1 MPCPAM
7 RLLHAGVCAVGRRT
21 PGAASTS
28 ERPGD
33 RGGHR
38 RQPVPLH
45 RIRVDP
51 PCGGSSRGAF
61 EVTTKW
67 FGAPVQRV
75 EDDRLLRGHGRFT
88 DDIEG
93 GALECGFVRSPHA
106 HARIAGID
114 VSAARELRGVVAV
127 YTAADLPFGGVDLP
141 LLIPHPNLTHGRTQR
156 CLASDVGRYAGEA
169 VAFVV
174 AESRYLA
181 EDAAELVQVE
191 YEPLPVVITP
201 EAAERAE
208 DLVHGDV
215 PGSVAA
221 EMLQEV
227 GTVDAALAG
236 APHRKHLRFRYER
249 GAASPMEGRAVWAR
263 WSTDERKLTVYD
275 STQSPTSIRGGLA
288 VLFGLPESSVEVIA
302 PDVGG
307 GFGPKIMLFYPDE
320 LLVPYAAMQLRRPVK
335 WTEDRQE
342 HFTAVNQE
350 RGQVHEVE
358 VGFDDAGRLLALSD
372 DFIHDGGAYTPYGII
387 LPIISAAQLPGPY
400 RLPNYRVRFRDLYT
414 NATPTSPYRGAGRPH
429 ACFVMERTLDAIA
442 AELGIDRAEVRRRNF
457 IQPDQFPYDVGVA
470 WQDGNTVVYDS
481 GNYPQLLEKALNL
494 LGPRPEGGHIGM
506 GLGVYV
512 EGTGVG
518 PYEGAHVQV
527 LVSGKVVAA
536 TGIPSQGQSHAT
548 GWAQI
553 VADELGVDVADVEVS
568 SGDTRRFP
576 WGVGTFASR
585 GAVTAGN
592 AMHVAARMVADKAR
606 RIAADHLEA
615 DAADLELAD
624 GQVRVKGAPT
634 RGMPLA
640 AVSVLANPG
649 RYAFRGGTEAA
660 TQFTAKARPGPPLV
674 DGEQPG
680 LEATGYFSPPGST
693 WASGCHAA
701 YVRVDP
707 KTFRLEILKYVVI
720 HDCGRVI
727 NPMVIEGQIEGGVA
741 QGIGGAF
748 YEGLAYD
755 EEGQL
760 RNASF
765 MEFLMPYATE
775 IPSIEIDHIE
785 TPSPL
790 NPLGIKGAGEA
801 GVIPVGAVLGSAI
814 EEALGVPITEMP
826 LSPLKL
832 FELAGRK

>member
-1 MPCPAM
+1 M
-7 RLLHAGVCAVGRRT
+7 
-21 PGAASTS
+21 
-28 ERPGD
+28 
-33 RGGHR
+33 
-38 RQPVPLH
+38 
-45 RIRVDP
+45 
-51 PCGGSSRGAF
+51 
-61 EVTTKW
+61 TTRW
-67 FGAPVQRV
+67 FGAPVQRL
-75 EDDRLLRGHGRFT
+75 EDERLLRGKGQYT
-88 DDIEG
+88 DDLEE
-93 GALECGFVRSPHA
+93 GALECCFVRSHFA
-106 HARIAGID
+106 HARIVSID
-114 VSAARELRGVVAV
+114 ASAAREASGVHAV
-127 YTAADLPFGGVDLP
+127 YTAADLPFGQVDLP

-156 CLASDVGRYAGEA
+156 CLASEIVRYAGEA

-174 AESRYLA
+174 ADSRYLA

-208 DLVHGDV
+208 HLVHDDA
-215 PGSVAA
+215 PGNVAA
-221 EMLQEV
+221 ELIQEV
-227 GTVDAALAG
+227 GDVDRAMTS

-263 WSTDERKLTVYD
+263 WSDQERKLTVYD

-288 VLFGLPESSVEVIA
+288 VLFGLPESNVEVVA

-320 LLVPYAAMQLRRPVK
+320 LLVPFAAMRLGRPVK

-350 RGQVHEVE
+350 RGQVHDVD
-358 VGFDDAGRLLALSD
+358 VAFDDEGRVLALSD
-372 DFIHDGGAYTPYGII
+372 DFIHDAGAYTPYGII
-387 LPIISAAQLPGPY
+387 LPIITAAQLPGPY
-400 RLPNYRVRFRDLYT
+400 RIPNYRVRFRDLYT

-442 AELGIDRAEVRRRNF
+442 AELGIERVEIRRRNF
-457 IQPDQFPYDVGVA
+457 IQPDEFPYSVGIG
-470 WQDGNTVVYDS
+470 WQDGNQVVYDS
-481 GNYPQLLEKALNL
+481 GNYPELLRRAVEK
-494 LGPRPEGGHIGM
+494 LGPKPAGDHIGF

-536 TGIPSQGQSHAT
+536 TGIPNQGQAHAT
-548 GWAQI
+548 VWAQI
-553 VADELGVDVADVEVS
+553 VADELGVDVKDVEVT

-585 GAVTAGN
+585 SAVVAGN
-592 AMHVAARMVADKAR
+592 AMHVAARMVAERAR
-606 RIAADHLEA
+606 QVAADHLEA
-615 DAADLELAD
+615 NPDDLELA
-624 GQVRVKGAPT
+624 GGRVRVKGSPD
-634 RGMPLA
+634 RGMPLG
-640 AVSVLANPG
+640 AVAVLSNPV
-649 RYAFRGGTEAA
+649 RYAFGGGTEAA
-660 TQFTAKARPGPPLV
+660 TQFAAKPRSGPPLAPG
-674 DGEQPG
+674 DHPG
-680 LEATGYFSPPGST
+680 LEATGYYSPTGST

-701 YVRVDP
+701 YVHVDP
-707 KTFRLEILKYVVI
+707 KTYRLEILKYVVI

-727 NPMVIEGQIEGGVA
+727 NPLVLQGQIEGGVA

-748 YEGLAYD
+748 YERLAYD
-755 EEGQL
+755 SDGQL

-765 MEFLMPYATE
+765 MEFLIPYATE
-775 IPSIEIDHIE
+775 IPAIEIDHIE

-790 NPLGIKGAGEA
+790 NPLGVKGAEEA
-801 GVIPVGAVLGSAI
+801 GVIPVGAVIGSAI
-814 EEALGVPITEMP
+814 EDALGVPITEMP

-832 FELAGRK
+832 YEMATLNK

>member
-1 MPCPAM
+1 
-7 RLLHAGVCAVGRRT
+7 L
-21 PGAASTS
+21 
-28 ERPGD
+28 
-33 RGGHR
+33 
-38 RQPVPLH
+38 
-45 RIRVDP
+45 
-51 PCGGSSRGAF
+51 
-61 EVTTKW
+61 TTRW
-67 FGAPVQRV
+67 FGARVQRV

-88 DDIEG
+88 DDIDG
-93 GALECGFVRSPHA
+93 SALESCLVRSPYA
-106 HARIAGID
+106 HARIRSVD
-114 VSAARELRGVVAV
+114 VSAARAMPGVVAV
-127 YTAADLPFGGVDLP
+127 YTAADLPFGQTDLP
-141 LLIPHPNLTHGRTQR
+141 ILIPHPNLTHGRTQR
-156 CLASDVGRYAGEA
+156 CLASEVVRYVGEA

-174 AESRYLA
+174 AENRYLA
-181 EDAAELVQVE
+181 EDAAETVE
-191 YEPLPVVITP
+191 VDYEPLPVVITP
-201 EAAERAE
+201 EAAAAAAH
-208 DLVHGDV
+208 LVHSDV
-215 PGSVAA
+215 PGNVAAEMVQEVGSVAA
-221 EMLQEV
+221 
-227 GTVDAALAG
+227 ALASP
-236 APHRKHLRFRYER
+236 PHRKKLHFRFER

-263 WSTDERKLTVYD
+263 WSTSEHKLTVYD

-320 LLVPYAAMQLRRPVK
+320 LLVPFAAMQLGRPVK

-350 RGQVHEVE
+350 RGQVHDVE
-358 VGFDDAGRLLALSD
+358 VGFDDEGKVLALSV
-372 DFIHDGGAYTPYGII
+372 DFIHDAGAYTPYGII
-387 LPIISAAQLPGPY
+387 LPIITAAQVPGPY
-400 RLPNYRVRFRDLYT
+400 RVPNYRVRFRDVYT

-442 AELGIDRAEVRRRNF
+442 AELGLDRVEVRRRNL
-457 IQPDQFPYDVGVA
+457 IQPDQFPYEVGVA
-470 WQDGNTVVYDS
+470 WQDGGRVVYDS
-481 GNYPQLLEKALNL
+481 GDYPTLLDKALAK
-494 LGPRPEGGHIGM
+494 LGARPAGDHVGM
-506 GLGVYV
+506 GIGIYV

-536 TGIPSQGQSHAT
+536 TGIPSQGQAHAT
-548 GWAQI
+548 VWAQV
-553 VADELGVDVADVEVS
+553 VADQLGVDVDDVEVTG
-568 SGDTRRFP
+568 GDTRRFQ

-592 AMHVAARMVADKAR
+592 AMSVAAGMVAEKAR
-606 RIAADHLEA
+606 RIAAEHLEV
-615 DAADLELAD
+615 DSADLELV
-624 GQVRVKGAPT
+624 GGRVRVKGSPQ

-640 AVSVLANPG
+640 AVAVLANPV
-649 RYAFRGGTEAA
+649 RYAFGGGTEAA
-660 TQFTAKARPGPPLV
+660 TQFASRPRPGPPLPE
-674 DGEQPG
+674 GEEPG
-680 LEATGYFSPPGST
+680 LEATGYYSPPGST

-707 KTFRLEILKYVVI
+707 RTFRLEVLKYVVI

-727 NPMVIEGQIEGGVA
+727 NPLVVEGQIEGGVA

-748 YEGLAYD
+748 YERLAYD

-775 IPSIEIDHIE
+775 IPPIEIEHIE

-790 NPLGIKGAGEA
+790 NPLGVKGAGEA
-801 GVIPVGAVLGSAI
+801 GVIPVGAVLASAI
-814 EEALGVPITEMP
+814 EEALGVAITEMP

-832 FELAGRK
+832 YELSSR

>member
-1 MPCPAM
+1 M
-7 RLLHAGVCAVGRRT
+7 
-21 PGAASTS
+21 
-28 ERPGD
+28 
-33 RGGHR
+33 
-38 RQPVPLH
+38 
-45 RIRVDP
+45 
-51 PCGGSSRGAF
+51 
-61 EVTTKW
+61 TTRW

-88 DDIEG
+88 DDIGED
-93 GALECGFVRSPHA
+93 ALECCFVRSPYA
-106 HARIAGID
+106 HARIITSID
-114 VSAARELRGVVAV
+114 AAAARAMPGVVAV

-156 CLASDVGRYAGEA
+156 CLASDIVRYSGEA

-174 AESRYLA
+174 AENRYLA

-201 EAAERAE
+201 EVAARAE
-208 DLVHGDV
+208 HLVHSDV
-215 PGSVAA
+215 PGNIAA

-227 GTVDAALAG
+227 GDVDAAMAA
-236 APHRKHLRFRYER
+236 APRRKRLRFRYER
-249 GAASPMEGRAVWAR
+249 GAASPMEARAVWAR
-263 WSTDERKLTVYD
+263 WSSDEHRLTVYD

-288 VLFGLPESSVEVIA
+288 VLFSLPESSVDVIA

-320 LLVPYAAMQLRRPVK
+320 LLVPYAAMQLGRPVK

-350 RGQVHEVE
+350 RGQVHEVG
-358 VGFDDAGRLLALSD
+358 VGFDDEGRLLALQD
-372 DFIHDGGAYTPYGII
+372 DFLHDGGAYTPYGII
-387 LPIISAAQLPGPY
+387 LPIITSAQVPGPY
-400 RLPNYRVRFRDLYT
+400 RIPNYRVRFRDLYT
-414 NATPTSPYRGAGRPH
+414 NAVPTSPYRGAGRPH

-442 AELGIDRAEVRRRNF
+442 ADLGIDRIEVRRRNL
-457 IQPDQFPYDVGVA
+457 IQAGDFPYDVGVA

-481 GNYPQLLEKALNL
+481 GNYPVLLDKAIAL
-494 LGPRPEGGHIGM
+494 LGPKPAGDHVGM
-506 GLGVYV
+506 GIGIYV

-536 TGIPSQGQSHAT
+536 TGIPNQGQAHAT
-548 GWAQI
+548 VWAQV
-553 VADELGVDVADVEVS
+553 VADELGVDVKDVEIT

-606 RIAADHLEA
+606 QIAADHLEA
-615 DAADLELAD
+615 DPADLELA
-624 GQVRVKGAPT
+624 GGRVRVKGSPD
-634 RGMPLA
+634 RGMPLG
-640 AVSVLANPG
+640 AVAVLSNPV
-649 RYAFRGGTEAA
+649 RYAFGGGTEAA
-660 TQFTAKARPGPPLV
+660 TQFAAKPRPGPPLQ

-680 LEATGYFSPPGST
+680 LEATGYYSPPGST

-707 KTFRLEILKYVVI
+707 KTFRLEILKYVVV

-727 NPMVIEGQIEGGVA
+727 NPLVLQGQIEGGVA
-741 QGIGGAF
+741 QGIAGAF
-748 YEGLAYD
+748 YERLAYD
-755 EEGQL
+755 EDGQL

-775 IPSIEIDHIE
+775 IPAIEIDHIE

-790 NPLGIKGAGEA
+790 NPLGVKGAGEA
-801 GVIPVGAVLGSAI
+801 GVIPVGAVIGSAI

-832 FELAGRK
+832 YELSKAHPT

>member
-1 MPCPAM
+1 MLFSANRAYFLVDMEVPSAYVAFLRAIVP
-7 RLLHAGVCAVGRRT
+7 VRT
-21 PGAASTS
+21 DA
-28 ERPGD
+28 
-33 RGGHR
+33 
-38 RQPVPLH
+38 
-45 RIRVDP
+45 
-51 PCGGSSRGAF
+51 
-61 EVTTKW
+61 
-67 FGAPVQRV
+67 
-75 EDDRLLRGHGRFT
+75 
-88 DDIEG
+88 
-93 GALECGFVRSPHA
+93 
-106 HARIAGID
+106 
-114 VSAARELRGVVAV
+114 EL

-156 CLASDVGRYAGEA
+156 CLASEIVRYSGEA

-174 AESRYLA
+174 AENRYLA

-201 EAAERAE
+201 EVAARAE
-208 DLVHGDV
+208 HLVHSDV
-215 PGSVAA
+215 PGNIAA

-227 GTVDAALAG
+227 GDVDAAMAA
-236 APHRKHLRFRYER
+236 APRRKRLRFRYER
-249 GAASPMEGRAVWAR
+249 GAASPMEARAVWAR
-263 WSTDERKLTVYD
+263 WSSDEHRLTVYD

-288 VLFGLPESSVEVIA
+288 VLFSLPESSVDVIA

-320 LLVPYAAMQLRRPVK
+320 LLVPYAAMQLGRPVK

-358 VGFDDAGRLLALSD
+358 VGFDDEGRLLALQD
-372 DFIHDGGAYTPYGII
+372 DFLHDGGAYTPYGII
-387 LPIISAAQLPGPY
+387 LPIITSAQVPGPY
-400 RLPNYRVRFRDLYT
+400 RIPNYRVRFRDLYT
-414 NATPTSPYRGAGRPH
+414 NAVPTSPYRGAGRPH

-442 AELGIDRAEVRRRNF
+442 ADLGIDRIEVRRRNL
-457 IQPDQFPYDVGVA
+457 IQAGDFPYDVGVA

-481 GNYPQLLEKALNL
+481 GNYPVLLDKAIAL
-494 LGPRPEGGHIGM
+494 LGPKPAGDHVGM
-506 GLGVYV
+506 GIGIYV

-536 TGIPSQGQSHAT
+536 TGIPNQGQAHAT
-548 GWAQI
+548 VWAQV
-553 VADELGVDVADVEVS
+553 VADELGVDVKDVEIT

-606 RIAADHLEA
+606 QIAADHLEA
-615 DAADLELAD
+615 DPADLELA
-624 GQVRVKGAPT
+624 GGRVRVKGSPD
-634 RGMPLA
+634 RGMPLG
-640 AVSVLANPG
+640 AVAVLSNPV
-649 RYAFRGGTEAA
+649 RYAFGGGTEAA
-660 TQFTAKARPGPPLV
+660 TQFAAKPRPGPPLQ

-680 LEATGYFSPPGST
+680 LEATGYYSPPGST

-707 KTFRLEILKYVVI
+707 KTFRLEILKYVVV

-727 NPMVIEGQIEGGVA
+727 NPLVLQGQIEGGVA
-741 QGIGGAF
+741 QGIAGAF
-748 YEGLAYD
+748 YERLAYD
-755 EEGQL
+755 EDGQL

-775 IPSIEIDHIE
+775 IPAIEIDHIE

-790 NPLGIKGAGEA
+790 NPLGVKGAGEA
-801 GVIPVGAVLGSAI
+801 GVIPVGAVIGSAI
-814 EEALGVPITEMP
+814 EEALGVPFTEMP

-832 FELAGRK
+832 YELSKAHPT

>member
-1 MPCPAM
+1 
-7 RLLHAGVCAVGRRT
+7 
-21 PGAASTS
+21 
-28 ERPGD
+28 
-33 RGGHR
+33 
-38 RQPVPLH
+38 
-45 RIRVDP
+45 
-51 PCGGSSRGAF
+51 
-61 EVTTKW
+61 
-67 FGAPVQRV
+67 VQRM
-75 EDDRLLRGHGRFT
+75 EDERLLRGKGRYT
-88 DDIEG
+88 DDIGE
-93 GALECGFVRSPHA
+93 GALECCFVRSPYA
-106 HARIAGID
+106 HARITSID
-114 VSAARELRGVVAV
+114 VAAAREVPGVVAV

-156 CLASDVGRYAGEA
+156 CLASEIVRYSGEA

-174 AESRYLA
+174 AQSRYIA

-191 YEPLPVVITP
+191 YEPLRVVITP
-201 EAAERAE
+201 EAAARAE
-208 DLVHGDV
+208 HLVHDDV
-215 PGSVAA
+215 PGNVAA

-227 GTVDAALAG
+227 GDVDKAMTP
-236 APHRKHLRFRYER
+236 APHRMRLRLRYER
-249 GAASPMEGRAVWAR
+249 GAACPMEGRAVWAR
-263 WSTDERKLTVYD
+263 WSDAERKLLVYD

-320 LLVPYAAMQLRRPVK
+320 LLVPYAAMQLGRPVK

-350 RGQVHEVE
+350 RGQVHEIE
-358 VGFDDAGRLLALSD
+358 VGFDDEGRMLALSD

-387 LPIISAAQLPGPY
+387 VPIITAAQVPGPY
-400 RLPNYRVRFRDLYT
+400 RIPSYRVRFRDMYT

-429 ACFVMERTLDAIA
+429 ACFVIERTLDAIA
-442 AELGIDRAEVRRRNF
+442 AELKLDRIEVRRRNL
-457 IQPDQFPYDVGVA
+457 IQPDAFPYNLGVA

-481 GNYPQLLEKALNL
+481 GNYPELLDRALKL
-494 LGPRPEGGHIGM
+494 LGPKPDGEGVGM
-506 GLGVYV
+506 GLAIYV

-536 TGIPSQGQSHAT
+536 TGIPSQGQSHKT
-548 GWAQI
+548 VWAQV
-553 VADELGVDVADVEVS
+553 VADELGVDVKDVEVT

-606 RIAADHLEA
+606 HIAAEHLEA
-615 DAADLELAD
+615 NPDDLELVD
-624 GQVRVKGAPT
+624 GRVRVKGSPDS
-634 RGMPLA
+634 GMPLG
-640 AVSVLANPG
+640 AVAVLSNPA
-649 RYAFRGGTEAA
+649 RYAFGGGTEAA
-660 TQFTAKARPGPPLV
+660 TQFAAKPRPGPPLR

-680 LEATGYFSPPGST
+680 LEATGYYSPPGST
-693 WASGCHAA
+693 WAAGCHAA
-701 YVRVDP
+701 YVRIDP
-707 KTFRLEILKYVVI
+707 KTYRLEILKYVVV

-727 NPMVIEGQIEGGVA
+727 NPLVLQGQIEGGVA

-748 YEGLAYD
+748 YERLAYD
-755 EEGQL
+755 DDGQL

-775 IPSIEIDHIE
+775 IPPIEIDHIE

-790 NPLGIKGAGEA
+790 NPLGVKGAGEA
-801 GVIPVGAVLGSAI
+801 GVIPVGAVIAAAI
-814 EEALGVPITEMP
+814 EDGTGISITEMP

-832 FELAGRK
+832 FQLSHRT

>member
-1 MPCPAM
+1 M
-7 RLLHAGVCAVGRRT
+7 
-21 PGAASTS
+21 
-28 ERPGD
+28 
-33 RGGHR
+33 
-38 RQPVPLH
+38 
-45 RIRVDP
+45 
-51 PCGGSSRGAF
+51 
-61 EVTTKW
+61 TTRW

-75 EDDRLLRGHGRFT
+75 EDDRLLRGRGRFT
-88 DDIEG
+88 DDIGE
-93 GALECGFVRSPHA
+93 GALECCFVRSPYA
-106 HARIAGID
+106 HARIKSID
-114 VSAARELRGVVAV
+114 VTSAGEMPGVVAV

-156 CLASDVGRYAGEA
+156 CLASEIVRYAGEA

-174 AESRYLA
+174 AESRYVA

-201 EAAERAE
+201 EDAAVAE
-208 DLVHGDV
+208 HLVHDDV
-215 PGSVAA
+215 PGNVAA
-221 EMLQEV
+221 DMLQEV
-227 GTVDAALAG
+227 GDVAAALA
-236 APHRKHLRFRYER
+236 AALHRKSLHFRYER
-249 GAASPMEGRAVWAR
+249 GAASPMEARAVWAR
-263 WSTDERKLTVYD
+263 WSAAERKLTVYD

-320 LLVPYAAMQLRRPVK
+320 LLVPFAAMQLGRPVK

-358 VGFDDAGRLLALSD
+358 VGFDGDGRVLALSD

-387 LPIISAAQLPGPY
+387 LPIITAAQVPGPY
-400 RLPNYRVRFRDLYT
+400 RIPTYRVRFRDVYT

-429 ACFVMERTLDAIA
+429 ACFVMERTLDVIA
-442 AELGIDRAEVRRRNF
+442 AELGMDRVEVRRRNL

-481 GNYPQLLEKALNL
+481 GNYPELLDRALEK
-494 LGPRPEGGHIGM
+494 LGPRPAGDHVGR
-506 GLGVYV
+506 GLAMYV

-527 LVSGKVVAA
+527 LVSGKVTAA
-536 TGIPSQGQSHAT
+536 TGIPSQGQAHAT
-548 GWAQI
+548 VWAQV
-553 VADELGVDVADVEVS
+553 VADELGVDVKDVEVT
-568 SGDTRRFP
+568 SGDTRRFA

-592 AMHVAARMVADKAR
+592 AMHVAAHMVATKAKQ
-606 RIAADHLEA
+606 IAAEHLEA
-615 DAADLELAD
+615 NPDDLELVD
-624 GQVRVKGAPT
+624 GRIRVKGSPD
-634 RGMPLA
+634 RGIPLG
-640 AVSVLANPG
+640 AVAVLSNPV
-649 RYAFRGGTEAA
+649 RYAFGGGTEAA
-660 TQFTAKARPGPPLV
+660 TQFAAKARAGPPLQ

-680 LEATGYFSPPGST
+680 LEATGYYSPPGST

-707 KTFRLEILKYVVI
+707 KTFRLEILKYVVV

-727 NPMVIEGQIEGGVA
+727 NPLVLQGQIEGGVA

-748 YEGLAYD
+748 YERLAYD
-755 EEGQL
+755 ADGQL

-775 IPSIEIDHIE
+775 IPPIEIDHIE

-790 NPLGIKGAGEA
+790 NPLGVKGAGEA
-801 GVIPVGAVLGSAI
+801 GVIPVGAVIASAI
-814 EEALGVPITEMP
+814 DEALGIPITEMP

-832 FELAGRK
+832 FEAGR

>member
-1 MPCPAM
+1 M
-7 RLLHAGVCAVGRRT
+7 
-21 PGAASTS
+21 
-28 ERPGD
+28 
-33 RGGHR
+33 
-38 RQPVPLH
+38 
-45 RIRVDP
+45 
-51 PCGGSSRGAF
+51 
-61 EVTTKW
+61 TTRW

-88 DDIEG
+88 DDIGE
-93 GALECGFVRSPHA
+93 GALECCFVRSPYA
-106 HARIAGID
+106 HARIKSID
-114 VSAARELRGVVAV
+114 VTSAGEMPGVVAV

-156 CLASDVGRYAGEA
+156 CLASEIVRYAGEA

-174 AESRYLA
+174 AESRYVA

-201 EAAERAE
+201 EDAAVAE
-208 DLVHGDV
+208 HLVHDDV
-215 PGSVAA
+215 PGNVAA
-221 EMLQEV
+221 DMLQEV
-227 GTVDAALAG
+227 GDVAAALA
-236 APHRKHLRFRYER
+236 AALHRKSLHFRYER
-249 GAASPMEGRAVWAR
+249 GAASPMEARAVWAR
-263 WSTDERKLTVYD
+263 WSAAERKLTVYD

-320 LLVPYAAMQLRRPVK
+320 LLVPFAAMQLGRPVK

-358 VGFDDAGRLLALSD
+358 VGFDGDGRVLALSD

-387 LPIISAAQLPGPY
+387 LPIITAAQVPGPY
-400 RLPNYRVRFRDLYT
+400 RIPTYRVRFRDVYT

-429 ACFVMERTLDAIA
+429 ACFVMERTLDVIA
-442 AELGIDRAEVRRRNF
+442 AELGMDRVEVRRRNL

-481 GNYPQLLEKALNL
+481 GNYPELLDRALEK
-494 LGPRPEGGHIGM
+494 LGPRPAGDHVGR
-506 GLGVYV
+506 GLAMYV

-527 LVSGKVVAA
+527 LVSGKVTAA
-536 TGIPSQGQSHAT
+536 TGIPSQGQAHAT
-548 GWAQI
+548 VWAQV
-553 VADELGVDVADVEVS
+553 VADELGVDVKDVEVT
-568 SGDTRRFP
+568 SGDTRRFA

-592 AMHVAARMVADKAR
+592 AMHVAAHMVATKAKQ
-606 RIAADHLEA
+606 IAAEHLEA
-615 DAADLELAD
+615 NPDDLELVD
-624 GQVRVKGAPT
+624 GRVRVKGSPD
-634 RGMPLA
+634 RGIPLG
-640 AVSVLANPG
+640 AVAVLSNPV
-649 RYAFRGGTEAA
+649 RYAFGGGTEAA
-660 TQFTAKARPGPPLV
+660 TQFAAKARPGPPLQ

-680 LEATGYFSPPGST
+680 LEATGYYSPPGST

-707 KTFRLEILKYVVI
+707 KTFRLEILKYVVV

-727 NPMVIEGQIEGGVA
+727 NPLVLQGQIEGGVA

-748 YEGLAYD
+748 YERLAYD
-755 EEGQL
+755 ADGQL

-775 IPSIEIDHIE
+775 IPPIEIDHIE

-790 NPLGIKGAGEA
+790 NPLGVKGAGEA
-801 GVIPVGAVLGSAI
+801 GVIPVGAVIASAI
-814 EEALGVPITEMP
+814 DEALGIPITEMP

-832 FELAGRK
+832 FEAGR

>member
-1 MPCPAM
+1 M
-7 RLLHAGVCAVGRRT
+7 
-21 PGAASTS
+21 
-28 ERPGD
+28 
-33 RGGHR
+33 
-38 RQPVPLH
+38 
-45 RIRVDP
+45 
-51 PCGGSSRGAF
+51 
-61 EVTTKW
+61 TTRW

-75 EDDRLLRGHGRFT
+75 EDDRLLRGKGRFT
-88 DDIEG
+88 DDIGE
-93 GALECGFVRSPHA
+93 GALECCFVRSPYA
-106 HARIAGID
+106 HARITSID
-114 VSAARELRGVVAV
+114 AAAARAAPGVVAV
-127 YTAADLPFGGVDLP
+127 YTAVDLPFGGLDLP

-156 CLASDVGRYAGEA
+156 SLASEVVRYAGEA
-169 VAFVV
+169 VGFVV

-201 EAAERAE
+201 EAAARAE
-208 DLVHGDV
+208 HLVHDDV
-215 PGSVAA
+215 PGNVAA
-221 EMLQEV
+221 EMLQEA
-227 GTVDAALAG
+227 GDVDG
-236 APHRKHLRFRYER
+236 AMAKATHRKKLRLRYER
-249 GAASPMEGRAVWAR
+249 GAACPMEGRAVWAR
-263 WSTDERKLTVYD
+263 WSEGERKLTVYD

-320 LLVPYAAMQLRRPVK
+320 LLVPYAAMQLGRPVK

-358 VGFDDAGRLLALSD
+358 VGFDADGRILALSD

-387 LPIISAAQLPGPY
+387 VPIISAAQVPGPY
-400 RLPNYRVRFRDLYT
+400 RVPNYRVRFRDVYT
-414 NATPTSPYRGAGRPH
+414 NAIPTSPYRGAGRPH

-442 AELGIDRAEVRRRNF
+442 AELKLDRVEVRRRNL
-457 IQPDQFPYDVGVA
+457 IQTNEFPHEVGVI
-470 WQDGNTVVYDS
+470 WQDGNMVVYDS
-481 GNYPQLLEKALNL
+481 GDYPRLLDRALEM
-494 LGPRPEGGHIGM
+494 LGPRPAQDGVGM
-506 GLGVYV
+506 GVAVYV

-536 TGIPSQGQSHAT
+536 TGIPNQGQAHAT
-548 GWAQI
+548 VWAQV
-553 VADELGVDVADVEVS
+553 VADELGVDVTDVEVT

-592 AMHVAARMVADKAR
+592 AMHVAARMVATKAKA
-606 RIAADHLEA
+606 IAADRLEA
-615 DAADLELAD
+615 DPADLELAD
-624 GQVRVKGAPT
+624 GRVRVKGSPDK
-634 RGMPLA
+634 GISLG
-640 AVSVLANPG
+640 AVAVLSNPV
-649 RYAFRGGTEAA
+649 RYAFGGGTEAA
-660 TQFTAKARPGPPLV
+660 TQFAGRSRQGPPLRE
-674 DGEQPG
+674 GEQPG
-680 LEATGYFSPPGST
+680 LEATGYYSPPGST

-707 KTFRLEILKYVVI
+707 KTFRLEILKYVVV

-727 NPMVIEGQIEGGVA
+727 NPLVVQGQIEGGVA

-748 YEGLAYD
+748 YERLAYD
-755 EEGQL
+755 EDGQL

-765 MEFLMPYATE
+765 MEFLMPYSTE
-775 IPSIEIDHIE
+775 IPALEIDHIE

-790 NPLGIKGAGEA
+790 NPLGVKGAGEA
-801 GVIPVGAVLGSAI
+801 GVIPVGAVLASAI
-814 EEALGVPITEMP
+814 EEAMGVPINEMP

-832 FELAGRK
+832 FELASG